1 MGSDAREHD
10 GGAIVSARR
19 ERPFWRYL
27 LTALST
33 ALLLGVVAIAVLVIV
48 VPMVTGSTPRTILT
62 SSMEPAY
69 PAGTLVIDR
78 PVDPAE
84 VRIGDVITYQ
94 LASGE
99 DLFVTH
105 RVVSISRSTN
115 GDIAF
120 ITKGDAN
127 SDPDRV
133 PVTEAQLSS
142 GGEVWY
148 AIPWI
153 GWLNTAVGG
162 SGRSWLVIG
171 AAVLL
176 FGYAG
181 WQFLSGLLE
190 RKPRRRRADRDPAA
204 D

>member
-1 MGSDAREHD
+1 MSPRP
-10 GGAIVSARR
+10 
-19 ERPFWRYL
+19 ERPFWRVL
-27 LTALST
+27 ATALST
-33 ALLLGVVAIAVLVIV
+33 VLLLFVAAVAVLVIV
-48 VPMVTGSTPRTILT
+48 VPALTGSTPRTILT
-62 SSMEPAY
+62 GSMEPAY
-69 PAGTLVIDR
+69 PAGTLVIDK
-78 PVDPAE
+78 PIDPAE

-94 LASGE
+94 LASGQ

-105 RVVSISRSTN
+105 RVVSVSRSTN
-115 GDIAF
+115 GDISF

-127 SDPDRV
+127 SDPD
-133 PVTEAQLSS
+133 PAAVTESQLSS

-162 SGRSWLVIG
+162 SGRSWLVIA

-181 WQFLSGLLE
+181 WQVLSWLLE
-190 RKPRRRRADRDPAA
+190 RKPRRRRDEPAA
-204 D
+204 PAE